1 MESILETIVGEVRA
15 AEQENFSR
23 FSPSRYVLWE
33 RERPRSLKPFLER
46 GFIVI
51 AEVKKGSP
59 SRGLIRADLEPAA
72 LAREYEAGGAAAVS
86 VITESRR
93 FFGSKEALT
102 QVKES
107 VSRPVLRKDFLVH
120 PFQVYESYNLGAD
133 FILLIAA
140 CLSTS
145 ELAAMRETA
154 RTLGLGVLLEIRD
167 REELA
172 RALSVGPELIG
183 INNRDLNDFS
193 VDWRRSL
200 DLASNLPPDIPVIS
214 ESGIH
219 SPAQVRD
226 LKQAGFAG
234 ILVGEHLIRAG
245 DPRRALRELIDG

>member
-1 MESILETIVGEVRA
+1 MESILAEIVEEVRT
-15 AEQENFSR
+15 AEGKTFAR
-23 FSPSRYVLWE
+23 FSPSRFVLWE
-33 RERPRSLKPFLER
+33 REQPRSLKPFLER
-46 GFIVI
+46 GFIAI
-51 AEVKKGSP
+51 AEAKKGSP
-59 SRGLIRADLEPAA
+59 SLGLIRPDLEPAA

-93 FFGSKEALT
+93 FFGSKESLT
-102 QVKES
+102 RVKES
-107 VSRPVLRKDFLVH
+107 VSLPVLRKDFLVH

-133 FILLIAA
+133 YILLIAA
-140 CLSTS
+140 VFSPADLK
-145 ELAAMRETA
+145 AMRETA

-172 RALSVGPELIG
+172 QAAALNPELIG

-193 VDWRRSL
+193 VVWRRSL
-200 DLASNLPPDIPVIS
+200 ELASALPPDVPVIS

-219 SPAQVRD
+219 SAEQVRA

-245 DPRRALRELIDG
+245 DPRGALRELIDG